1 MRPVWILVTLI
12 AVALS
17 GVIAHAQDTAFA
29 PVWEQIPGPDCA
41 PVMQWN
47 SPGKPRTC
55 SAAQIAEWL
64 ADIRHWRTE
73 HWVRMGYETSQY
85 DRPELKWT
93 QSSFVQPQMMV
104 HDRYFYDPK
113 TRQYTVDRYLD
124 DLVRRYGGIDSVL
137 IWHTYPNMGID
148 SRSQYDLFRDLPGG
162 VEGVRKMVADFHR
175 RGVRVLFPVMVW
187 DQGTH
192 AEGLPDADAIARELA
207 MVDADGI
214 NGDTQEGMPASFRRA
229 SDKIGHPLALEPEAP
244 LAADEMLA
252 YDNSSWGYWTYGF
265 VPSVSR
271 YKWLESRHMV
281 NMCDRWSHDHVD
293 DLQQAFFNGVGF
305 ESWENVWGI
314 WNQMTPR
321 DAEAL
326 RRTATIERGY
336 SKILISPDWVPHIP
350 TEHFGVYVS
359 EFPTKNATLWTAV
372 NRNHYP
378 VEGRQWLV
386 PYRSG
391 KRYFDLWHGEEI
403 SPKREGEQSVIEFTM
418 EPEGYGAVLETSGG
432 NDSEVAELLAVMKNL
447 SQRPLSSFSHDW
459 KTLPQKMAEIVPTA
473 KPSQHPSSMVKIPED
488 DFTFQVTGI
497 EIEGMNDEGVD
508 VQYPWEPS
516 PRRYHAQRIHMKSFW
531 MDTYPVTNADFKA
544 FLDAT
549 KYHPADDH
557 NFLKDWKDG
566 TYPAGWANKPVTW
579 VSIEDARAYANWAG
593 KRLPH
598 EWEWQYA
605 AQGTDGRSYPW
616 GNDWEADA
624 VPKPDTGRDMAAAS
638 DVSSHPKGASP
649 FGVMD
654 LTGNVWQW
662 TDEYVDEH
670 TRAAVLRGGS
680 HYQPQGS
687 RWYFPQA
694 YKLSEHSKYLLMAPS
709 IDRSGAVGFRC
720 AMDADSTSQN

>member
-1 MRPVWILVTLI
+1 
-12 AVALS
+12 
-17 GVIAHAQDTAFA
+17 
-29 PVWEQIPGPDCA
+29 
-41 PVMQWN
+41 
-47 SPGKPRTC
+47 
-55 SAAQIAEWL
+55 
-64 ADIRHWRTE
+64 
-73 HWVRMGYETSQY
+73 
-85 DRPELKWT
+85 
-93 QSSFVQPQMMV
+93 
-104 HDRYFYDPK
+104 
-113 TRQYTVDRYLD
+113 
-124 DLVRRYGGIDSVL
+124 
-137 IWHTYPNMGID
+137 
-148 SRSQYDLFRDLPGG
+148 
-162 VEGVRKMVADFHR
+162 
-175 RGVRVLFPVMVW
+175 
-187 DQGTH
+187 
-192 AEGLPDADAIARELA
+192 
-207 MVDADGI
+207 
-214 NGDTQEGMPASFRRA
+214 
-229 SDKIGHPLALEPEAP
+229 
-244 LAADEMLA
+244 
-252 YDNSSWGYWTYGF
+252 
-265 VPSVSR
+265 
-271 YKWLESRHMV
+271 
-281 NMCDRWSHDHVD
+281 
-293 DLQQAFFNGVGF
+293 
-305 ESWENVWGI
+305 
-314 WNQMTPR
+314 
-321 DAEAL
+321 
-326 RRTATIERGY
+326 
-336 SKILISPDWVPHIP
+336 
-350 TEHFGVYVS
+350 
-359 EFPTKNATLWTAV
+359 
-372 NRNHYP
+372 
-378 VEGRQWLV
+378 
-386 PYRSG
+386 
-391 KRYFDLWHGEEI
+391 
-403 SPKREGEQSVIEFTM
+403 
-418 EPEGYGAVLETSGG
+418 
-432 NDSEVAELLAVMKNL
+432 MKNL

-459 KTLPQKMAEIVPTA
+459 KTLPQKMAEIVPAA
-473 KPSQHPSSMVKIPED
+473 KPSQHPSGMVKIPED

-516 PRRYHAQRIHMKSFW
+516 PRRYHAQRVHMKSFW